1 MLPKEEFDQMLSNT
15 ETVKR
20 WVIALFLAAIA
31 FFFASAAF
39 GATYGL
45 QDQAG
50 NKVTLHDTDC
60 EVPFLKG
67 WKKASFRY
75 EGKDL
80 TACWVASK
88 GVVFVVDSTGDL
100 TPIPVQAFTKLQEG

>member
-1 MLPKEEFDQMLSNT
+1 MLPKEEFDAMVRDT

-20 WVIALFLAAIA
+20 WVIVLFLGAIVLTVGT
-31 FFFASAAF
+31 AF

-50 NKVTLHDTDC
+50 NRLTLHDEPC
-60 EVPFLKG
+60 SVAFLKG
-67 WKKASFRY
+67 WKRASFRY

-80 TACWVASK
+80 VACWMASR
-88 GVVFVVDSTGDL
+88 GLVYIVDDLGDL
-100 TPIPVQAFTKLQEG
+100 TPVPVTAFKKLQEG